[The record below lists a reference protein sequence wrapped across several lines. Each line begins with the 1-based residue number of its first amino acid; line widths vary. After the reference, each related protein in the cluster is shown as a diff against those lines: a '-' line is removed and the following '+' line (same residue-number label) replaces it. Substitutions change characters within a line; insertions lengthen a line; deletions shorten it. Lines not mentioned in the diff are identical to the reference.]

1 LSRPS
6 GEADVLLGRMELD
19 RFLKTVVDSDA
30 SDLILK
36 VGTQPAMKVH
46 GKVLFIGGEAVT
58 AEGFEAVLS
67 RVAPA
72 EARARLAEPGE
83 RDFSCEIPGIGRFRC
98 NAFRQMGQPAIV
110 MRHVKCTV
118 PSFTELFL
126 PERQFT
132 QFAGLERGLV
142 LVTGVTGSG
151 KTTSVAAIIDAINNT
166 RNKHVVTLEDPI
178 EYRFTENLS
187 VINQRE
193 IGLDTQSFVTGL
205 RAAMREAPD
214 VIMLGELRDTETM
227 SAAIAAA
234 ETGHLVIS
242 TLHTVNAMQTIERVM
257 TFFPPHQHDLV
268 RFQLSTVLAGVA
280 SQRLVPCLQ
289 TARMVPAVE
298 LLMATPRTRE
308 ILREGKTRELEKALQ
323 EGAEYY
329 GSQTF
334 NMSLLTHLQ
343 AGRISLDDA
352 LNASDNP
359 DDLKLA
365 LRGVTKGADR
375 RLKIDR

>member
-1 LSRPS
+1 M
-6 GEADVLLGRMELD
+6 DLD
-19 RFLKTVVDSDA
+19 RLLKTVVDSDA

-36 VGTQPAMKVH
+36 IGTQPAMKVH
-46 GKVLFIGGEAVT
+46 GKVLFIGSDPIR
-58 AEGFEAVLS
+58 AEEFEAVLEQI
-67 RVAPA
+67 ATP
-72 EARARLAEPGE
+72 ETRARLMKAGD
-83 RDFSCEIPGIGRFRC
+83 RDFSCEFPGIGRFRC
-98 NAFRQMGQPAIV
+98 NAFKVMGNLAVV
-110 MRHVKCTV
+110 MRHVKNSV
-118 PSFTELFL
+118 PSFTELCL
-126 PERQFT
+126 PDRQFT
-132 QFAGLERGLV
+132 QFAALERGLV

-151 KTTSVAAIIDAINNT
+151 KSTSVAAIIDSVNNT
-166 RNKHVVTLEDPI
+166 RNKHIVTLEDPI
-178 EYRFTENLS
+178 EYKFTGNLS

-193 IGLDTQSFVTGL
+193 VGIDTQSFVTGL

-214 VIMLGELRDTETM
+214 IIMLGELRDTETM

-280 SQRLVPCLQ
+280 SQRLVPCL
-289 TARMVPAVE
+289 TSARMVPAVE
-298 LLMATPRTRE
+298 LLMSTPRTRE
-308 ILREGKTRELEKALQ
+308 ILREGKTRELEKALT

-334 NMSLLTHLQ
+334 NMSLLAHLQ

-365 LRGVTKGADR
+365 LRGVTKGTDR
-375 RLKIDR
+375 RLKLER

>member
-1 LSRPS
+1 M
-6 GEADVLLGRMELD
+6 DLD
-19 RFLKTVVDSDA
+19 RLLKTVVDSDA

-36 VGTQPAMKVH
+36 VGNQPAMKVH
-46 GKVLFIGGEAVT
+46 GKVLFLGGDPVT
-58 AEGFEAVLS
+58 VPEMDQVLE
-67 RVAPA
+67 RVASK
-72 EARARLAEPGE
+72 EVRAKLADSGE
-83 RDFSCEIPGIGRFRC
+83 RDFSFECAGVGRFRC
-98 NAFRQMGQPAIV
+98 NAFRQMGFHAIV
-110 MRHVKCTV
+110 MRQVKRVV
-118 PSFTELFL
+118 PSFAELCL
-126 PERQFT
+126 PERQFN
-132 QFAGLERGLV
+132 QFASTERGLL

-151 KTTSVAAIIDAINNT
+151 KSTSVAAVIDAINNT
-166 RNKHVVTLEDPI
+166 RNKHIVTLEDPI
-178 EYRFTENLS
+178 EYKFTENLS
-187 VINQRE
+187 IINQRE
-193 IGLDTQSFVTGL
+193 IGIDTYSFVSGI

-214 VIMLGELRDTETM
+214 IIMLGELRDTETM
-227 SAAIAAA
+227 TSAIAAA

-242 TLHTVNAMQTIERVM
+242 TLHTINAQQTVERVM
-257 TFFPPHQHDLV
+257 TLFPPYQHDLV

-298 LLMATPRTRE
+298 LLMSTPRTRE
-308 ILREGKTRELEKALQ
+308 ILREGKTRELEKALI

-334 NMSLLTHLQ
+334 NMSLLQHLN

-365 LRGVTKGADR
+365 LRGVVKGADR
-375 RLKIDR
+375 KLKLER

>member
-1 LSRPS
+1 M
-6 GEADVLLGRMELD
+6 DLD
-19 RFLKTVVDSDA
+19 RLLKTVVDSDA

-36 VGTQPAMKVH
+36 VGNQAAMKVH
-46 GKVLFIGGEAVT
+46 GKVLFIGGDAVT
-58 AEGFEAVLS
+58 AEEFQQVLGRVMSKDMRAQLDEA
-67 RVAPA
+67 
-72 EARARLAEPGE
+72 GE
-83 RDFSCEIPGIGRFRC
+83 RDFSFEAAEIGRFRC
-98 NAFRQMGQPAIV
+98 NAFRQMGLHALV
-110 MRHVKCTV
+110 MRQVKRVV
-118 PSFTELFL
+118 PSFAELCL
-126 PERQFT
+126 PERQFNT
-132 QFAGLERGLV
+132 FASLERGLV

-151 KTTSVAAIIDAINNT
+151 KSTSVAAVIDAINHT

-178 EYRFTENLS
+178 EYKFVDDLS

-193 IGLDTQSFVTGL
+193 IGLDTKSFLTGL

-214 VIMLGELRDTETM
+214 IIMLGELRDTETM

-242 TLHTVNAMQTIERVM
+242 TLHTINAMQTVERVM

-268 RFQLSTVLAGVA
+268 RFQLSTVLSGVA

-308 ILREGKTRELEKALQ
+308 ILREGKTRELGKALE

-334 NMSLLTHLQ
+334 NMSLLSHLQ

-365 LRGVTKGADR
+365 LRGVTRGADR
-375 RLKIDR
+375 KLKLER

>member
-1 LSRPS
+1 
-6 GEADVLLGRMELD
+6 
-19 RFLKTVVDSDA
+19 LKTIVDSDA
-30 SDLILK
+30 SDLIIK
-36 VGTQPAMKVH
+36 VGNQAAMKVH
-46 GKVLFIGGEAVT
+46 GRVLFLGGDPVT
-58 AEGFEAVLS
+58 REEFMGLIDVLIPKEMQS
-67 RVAPA
+67 RLT
-72 EARARLAEPGE
+72 ESGE
-83 RDFSCEIPGIGRFRC
+83 RDFSFECSGIGRFRC
-98 NAFRQMGQPAIV
+98 NAFRAMGQYAIV
-110 MRHVKCTV
+110 MRHVKKTV
-118 PSFTELFL
+118 PSFTELCL
-126 PERQFT
+126 PERQFNG
-132 QFAGLERGLV
+132 FAALERGLL

-151 KTTSVAAIIDAINNT
+151 KSTSVAAIIDAINNT
-166 RNKHVVTLEDPI
+166 RNKHIVTLEDPI
-178 EYRFTENLS
+178 EFKFTDNLS

-193 IGLDTQSFVTGL
+193 IGLDTHSFVTGL

-242 TLHTVNAMQTIERVM
+242 TLHTVNAMQTVERVM

-268 RFQLSTVLAGVA
+268 RFQLSTVLSGVA

-289 TARMVPAVE
+289 SARMVPAIE
-298 LLMATPRTRE
+298 LLMSTPRTRE
-308 ILREGKTRELEKALQ
+308 ILREGKTRELEKSLV

-334 NMSLLTHLQ
+334 NMSLLAHLN

-359 DDLKLA
+359 DDLKLV

-375 RLKIDR
+375 KLKLER

>member
-1 LSRPS
+1 M
-6 GEADVLLGRMELD
+6 DLD
-19 RFLKTVVDSDA
+19 RLLKTVVDSDA

-36 VGTQPAMKVH
+36 VGNQPAMKVH
-46 GKVLFIGGEAVT
+46 GKVLFLGGESVSVPEMEQAL
-58 AEGFEAVLS
+58 E
-67 RVAPA
+67 RVASKDV
-72 EARARLAEPGE
+72 RARLQEVGE
-83 RDFSCEIPGIGRFRC
+83 RDFSFEAEGVGRFRC
-98 NAFRQMGQPAIV
+98 NAFRQMGLYALV
-110 MRHVKCTV
+110 MRQVKRVV
-118 PSFTELFL
+118 PSFAELCL
-126 PERQFT
+126 PERQFN
-132 QFAGLERGLV
+132 QFAACERGLI
-142 LVTGVTGSG
+142 LITGVTGSG
-151 KTTSVAAIIDAINNT
+151 KSTSVAAIIDAINNT

-178 EYRFTENLS
+178 EYKFTENLS

-193 IGLDTQSFVTGL
+193 IGIDTYSFVSGI

-214 VIMLGELRDTETM
+214 IIMLGELRDTETM
-227 SAAIAAA
+227 TAAIAAA

-242 TLHTVNAMQTIERVM
+242 TLHTVNAQQTVERVM
-257 TFFPPHQHDLV
+257 TLFPPYQHDLV

-298 LLMATPRTRE
+298 LLMSTPRTRE
-308 ILREGKTRELEKALQ
+308 ILREGKTRELDKALT

-334 NMSLLTHLQ
+334 NMSLLQHLQ

-375 RLKIDR
+375 KLKLER

>member
-1 LSRPS
+1 M
-6 GEADVLLGRMELD
+6 DLD
-19 RFLKTVVDSDA
+19 RLLKTVVDSDA

-36 VGTQPAMKVH
+36 VGNQAAMKVH
-46 GKVLFIGGEAVT
+46 GKVLFIGGEAIT
-58 AEGFEAVLS
+58 PEEFEDVLS
-67 RVAPA
+67 RVMTK
-72 EARARLAEPGE
+72 ELRGRLNEVGE
-83 RDFSCEIPGIGRFRC
+83 RDFSFESESVGRFRC
-98 NAFRQMGQPAIV
+98 NAFRQMGRYAMV
-110 MRHVKCTV
+110 MRQVKRVV
-118 PSFTELFL
+118 PSFTELCL
-126 PERQFT
+126 PERQFNS
-132 QFAGLERGLV
+132 FAALERGLV

-151 KTTSVAAIIDAINNT
+151 KSTSVAAVIDAINHT

-178 EYRFTENLS
+178 EYKFQDDLS

-193 IGLDTQSFVTGL
+193 IGLDTQSFLTGL

-214 VIMLGELRDTETM
+214 IIMLGELRDPETM

-242 TLHTVNAMQTIERVM
+242 TLHTINAMQTVERVM

-308 ILREGKTRELEKALQ
+308 ILREGKTRELEKALE

-334 NMSLLTHLQ
+334 NMSLLLHLN

-365 LRGVTKGADR
+365 LRGVTRGADR
-375 RLKIDR
+375 RLKLDR

>member
-1 LSRPS
+1 M
-6 GEADVLLGRMELD
+6 DLD
-19 RFLKTVVDSDA
+19 RLLKTVVDSDA

-36 VGTQPAMKVH
+36 VGNQAAMKVH
-46 GKVLFIGGEAVT
+46 GKVLFLGGDPVT
-58 AEGFEAVLS
+58 KEEFEGVLDRIMTKEM
-67 RVAPA
+67 RV
-72 EARARLAEPGE
+72 RLAEAGE
-83 RDFSCEIPGIGRFRC
+83 RDFSFEAEGVGRFRC
-98 NAFRQMGQPAIV
+98 NAFRQMGLYALV
-110 MRHVKCTV
+110 MRQVKRVV
-118 PSFTELFL
+118 PSFTELCL
-126 PERQFT
+126 PEKQFN
-132 QFAGLERGLV
+132 QFAALERGMV

-151 KTTSVAAIIDAINNT
+151 KSTSVAAIIDAINNT
-166 RNKHVVTLEDPI
+166 RNKHIVTLEDPI
-178 EYRFTENLS
+178 EYKFTDNLS

-193 IGLDTQSFVTGL
+193 IGLDTQSFLTGL

-242 TLHTVNAMQTIERVM
+242 TLHTVNAMQTVERVM
-257 TFFPPHQHDLV
+257 TFFPPHQHELV

-289 TARMVPAVE
+289 SARMVPAIE

-308 ILREGKTRELEKALQ
+308 ILREGKTRELEKALV

-334 NMSLLTHLQ
+334 NMSLLAHLN
-343 AGRISLDDA
+343 AGKISLDDA
-352 LNASDNP
+352 LTASDNP

-375 RLKIDR
+375 KLKLER

>member
-1 LSRPS
+1 M
-6 GEADVLLGRMELD
+6 DLD
-19 RFLKTVVDSDA
+19 RLLKTVVDSDA

-36 VGTQPAMKVH
+36 VGNQPAMKVH
-46 GKVLFIGGEAVT
+46 GKVLFIGEEPVV
-58 AEGFEAVLS
+58 AEEFDGVLD
-67 RVAPA
+67 RVMTK
-72 EARARLAEPGE
+72 EMRARLLEQGE
-83 RDFSCEIPGIGRFRC
+83 RDFSFECKDVGRFRC
-98 NAFRQMGQPAIV
+98 NAFRQMGLYAIV
-110 MRHVKCTV
+110 MRQVKRVV
-118 PSFTELFL
+118 PSFTELCL
-126 PERQFT
+126 PERQFNH
-132 QFAGLERGLV
+132 FAALERGLV

-151 KTTSVAAIIDAINNT
+151 KSTSVAAIIDAINNT
-166 RNKHVVTLEDPI
+166 RNKHIVTLEDPV
-178 EYRFTENLS
+178 EYKFVDNLS

-193 IGLDTQSFVTGL
+193 VGLDTQSFLTGL

-242 TLHTVNAMQTIERVM
+242 TLHTVNAMQTVERVM

-268 RFQLSTVLAGVA
+268 RFQLSTVIAGIA

-289 TARMVPAVE
+289 SARMVPAVE
-298 LLMATPRTRE
+298 LLMATPRTRD
-308 ILREGKTRELEKALQ
+308 ILREGKTRELGKALE

-334 NMSLLTHLQ
+334 NMSLQYHLEG
-343 AGRISLDDA
+343 GRISLDDA
-352 LNASDNP
+352 LAASDNP

-375 RLKIDR
+375 KLKLER